1 MKDDLGDRMKI
12 YEGIECNRI
21 LIPRL
26 PIYARLDGKCF
37 SRLTRNMSRP
47 FDTNMSR
54 MMIDTTKYLVEET
67 HAIIGYTQSD
77 EISLGWHF
85 TEPKSE
91 PLFGGKLQKLHSIF
105 AGMASAKFT
114 DLIKY
119 PAVFDC
125 RVFNLPNI
133 EEWANAFLWRELD
146 ATKNAISM
154 AASCYFSPKQLHGK
168 DVKEKQEMLFQH
180 HDINFNDY
188 PAFFKRGTFV
198 RRITEERHMTDE
210 ELSKIPF
217 EHRPIDPILRSKIV
231 ELEMPRLLSI
241 SNRVGVLL
249 NGEEPK
255 LIAAPTGEDR

>member
-1 MKDDLGDRMKI
+1 MKTSHDDLGDRMKM
-12 YEGIECNRI
+12 YEGIETERM

-37 SRLTRNMSRP
+37 SKLSRNMQRP
-47 FDTNMSR
+47 FCDRFSR

-77 EISLGWHF
+77 EISLCWHF
-85 TEPKSE
+85 PEPKSE
-91 PLFGGKLQKLHSIF
+91 PLFGGKFQKLHSIL

-125 RVFNLPNI
+125 RIFNLPTLD
-133 EEWANAFLWRELD
+133 ECANAFLWRELD

-168 DVKEKQEMLFQH
+168 DGKEKQEMLFQGH
-180 HDINFNDY
+180 AINFNDY

-198 RRITEERHMTDE
+198 RRVNEERELTAE
-210 ELSKIPF
+210 ELARIP
-217 EHRPIDPILRSKIV
+217 EKHRPTGKIMRSKIV
-231 ELEMPRLLSI
+231 EVPMPKFVTVA
-241 SNRVGVLL
+241 NRVGVIFH
-249 NGEEPK
+249 GEEPNV
-255 LIAAPTGEDR
+255 AA